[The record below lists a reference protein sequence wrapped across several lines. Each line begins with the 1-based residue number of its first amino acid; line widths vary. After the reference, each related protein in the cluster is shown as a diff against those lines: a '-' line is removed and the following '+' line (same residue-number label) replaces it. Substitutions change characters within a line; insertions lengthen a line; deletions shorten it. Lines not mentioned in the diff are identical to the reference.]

1 MGGLSF
7 FLQDAPQFT
16 IHLLFKII
24 ILNKYQKLLSK
35 KKMLLFSM
43 VVSFFAVL
51 ISLFNLIMFKANE
64 FDPLLLEQDLYTRRL
79 RNEEMKEQEE

>member
-1 MGGLSF
+1 
-7 FLQDAPQFT
+7 
-16 IHLLFKII
+16 
-24 ILNKYQKLLSK
+24 
-35 KKMLLFSM
+35 MLLFSM